1 MWPSLSIPIWILLF
15 QLLYE
20 LQADGVSPPFIK
32 IHFKSPHIIATLVN
46 IAAETLVHIID
57 TCIDKFGEAK
67 VLYV

>member
-1 MWPSLSIPIWILLF
+1 MLSIVF
-15 QLLYE
+15 QLLYK

-32 IHFKSPHIIATLVN
+32 NHFKSPHIIATLVN
-46 IAAETLVHIID
+46 RAADTLVHTID